1 MMKITAEV
9 GAYLLELARRE
20 IRARLRGVMEADEPA
35 EPQDDVLRRPAGCFV
50 SLHSH
55 SRQKLRGCIGRLEA
69 RWPLKEVVTKM
80 ARSVLDD
87 PRFVDDPVRIDELA
101 DLEIEI
107 SILTP
112 PRRLNGPEEFDLWN
126 DGICMSLEDRRGLF
140 LPQVARETG
149 WTRQQLLDR
158 LCREKMGLPADA
170 WRDPRA
176 RFEAFSTIILGPQRF

>member
-1 MMKITAEV
+1 MVITAEV
-9 GAYLLELARRE
+9 GTYLLELARRE
-20 IRARLRGVMEADEPA
+20 IRARLRRVMAADELV
-35 EPQDDVLRRPAGCFV
+35 EPEDKVLHQPAGCFV

-55 SRQKLRGCIGRLEA
+55 STRELRGCIGRLEA
-69 RWPLKEVVTKM
+69 QWPLGEVVAKM

-87 PRFVDDPVRIDELA
+87 PRFVDDPVQVDELA

-112 PRRLNGPEEFDLWN
+112 PRRLNRPEEFDLLN
-126 DGICMSLEDRRGLF
+126 DGICMSLEERRGLF

-149 WTRQQLLDR
+149 WNRQQLLER

-176 RFEAFSTIILGPQRF
+176 RFEAFTIIILGPERF